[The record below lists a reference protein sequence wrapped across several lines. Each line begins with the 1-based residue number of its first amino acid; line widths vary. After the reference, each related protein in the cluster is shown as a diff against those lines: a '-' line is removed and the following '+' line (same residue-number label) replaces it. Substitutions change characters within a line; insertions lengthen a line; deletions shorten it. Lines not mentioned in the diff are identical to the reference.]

1 MGLVQNLKKTLK
13 NMVGKILVEL
23 SSHYI
28 KQRAKQISKRQDN
41 SLRTMSLRNRLTTEP
56 QRSTIATSSQGTSEK
71 IIMETATEEIVGH
84 VYQWAMDRIETM
96 TKSKPTDD
104 QFKDAM
110 AIAGEFEEWID
121 SKTLGMEDIEIMSIE
136 RY

>member
-1 MGLVQNLKKTLK
+1 MA
-13 NMVGKILVEL
+13 E
-23 SSHYI
+23 
-28 KQRAKQISKRQDN
+28 
-41 SLRTMSLRNRLTTEP
+41 
-56 QRSTIATSSQGTSEK
+56 AT
-71 IIMETATEEIVGH
+71 TEEIVGH

-96 TKSKPTDD
+96 TKSKPTDE

-121 SKTLGMEDIEIMSIE
+121 SETLGVEDIEIMSIE

>member
-1 MGLVQNLKKTLK
+1 
-13 NMVGKILVEL
+13 MVWKILSGLL
-23 SSHYI
+23 SRYI
-28 KQRAKQISKRQDN
+28 KQRAKQTLKRQDN
-41 SLRTMSLRNRLTTEP
+41 SSSTMSSPKHLTTEP
-56 QRSTIATSSQGTSEK
+56 LPTTIATSSVDTTEK
-71 IIMETATEEIVGH
+71 TIMAEVTTEEIVGH

>member
-1 MGLVQNLKKTLK
+1 
-13 NMVGKILVEL
+13 MVGRILRAL
-23 SSHYI
+23 LSHYI
-28 KQRAKQISKRQDN
+28 RQRAKLILKKPDN
-41 SLRTMSLRNRLTTEP
+41 SSSTMSSPKHLTTEP
-56 QRSTIATSSQGTSEK
+56 QPITIATSSADTTEK
-71 IIMETATEEIVGH
+71 IIMAEVTTEEIVGH

-96 TKSKPTDD
+96 TKSKPTDE

-121 SKTLGMEDIEIMSIE
+121 SETLGMEDIEIMSIE

>member
-1 MGLVQNLKKTLK
+1 M
-13 NMVGKILVEL
+13 
-23 SSHYI
+23 SSQ
-28 KQRAKQISKRQDN
+28 KP
-41 SLRTMSLRNRLTTEP
+41 LTAEP
-56 QRSTIATSSQGTSEK
+56 LPNTIATSSTGTSEK
-71 IIMETATEEIVGH
+71 TTMVMTTEEIVGH
-84 VYQWAMDRIETM
+84 VYQCAMDRIETM

>member
-1 MGLVQNLKKTLK
+1 
-13 NMVGKILVEL
+13 MVGKILRAL
-23 SSHYI
+23 LSHYI
-28 KQRAKQISKRQDN
+28 KQRAKQTLKRQGN
-41 SLRTMSLRNRLTTEP
+41 SSSTMSSQKHLTTEP
-56 QRSTIATSSQGTSEK
+56 QPITIATSSVDTTEK
-71 IIMETATEEIVGH
+71 TIMAEATTEEIVGH

-96 TKSKPTDD
+96 TKSKPTDE

-121 SKTLGMEDIEIMSIE
+121 SETLGVEDIEIMSIE